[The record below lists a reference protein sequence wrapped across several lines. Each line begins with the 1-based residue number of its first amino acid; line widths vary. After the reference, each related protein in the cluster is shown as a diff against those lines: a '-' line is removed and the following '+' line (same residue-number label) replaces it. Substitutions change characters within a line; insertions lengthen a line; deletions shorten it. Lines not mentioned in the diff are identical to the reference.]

1 MSEKQQHTAAHMR
14 ELMEHRYGDGLYHK
28 HNKMHITYR
37 QHCRS
42 HPVVLIIKDDEEK
55 TNLPSTA
62 QSSRKEV
69 NTQERSPASYRP
81 LNQQSAGLN
90 NAPAIHEIEYPS
102 HVETHFNEPD
112 SNNEIEN
119 NPPPGGRRRII

>member
-42 HPVVLIIKDDEEK
+42 HPVVIIIKDDEEDK
-55 TNLPSTA
+55 LTEIKRSLQT
-62 QSSRKEV
+62 RGKEV
-69 NTQERSPASYRP
+69 NLAQSI
-81 LNQQSAGLN
+81 LND
-90 NAPAIHEIEYPS
+90 IE
-102 HVETHFNEPD
+102 D
-112 SNNEIEN
+112 WWNNEGGHGVMSIMVPSGKYKIN
-119 NPPPGGRRRII
+119 NTIYITETEDYFHEGDLLSKA